1 MRDAKK
7 TPKMITLKNDRLSY
21 GIVSIGMKLFF
32 SQLYLKLV
40 LGYIVLWPVKG
51 KENSD
56 VTINKLS
63 LWKKN
68 TGIYP
73 FILSEHM

>member
-32 SQLYLKLV
+32 QPIVPKAGAWLYCTLARERKR
-40 LGYIVLWPVKG
+40 K
-51 KENSD
+51 
-56 VTINKLS
+56 
-63 LWKKN
+63 
-68 TGIYP
+68 
-73 FILSEHM
+73 F